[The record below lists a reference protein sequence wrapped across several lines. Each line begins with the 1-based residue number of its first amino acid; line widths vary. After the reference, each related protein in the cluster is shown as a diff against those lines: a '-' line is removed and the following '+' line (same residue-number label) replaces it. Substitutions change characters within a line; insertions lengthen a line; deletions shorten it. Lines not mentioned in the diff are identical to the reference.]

1 MAKLKP
7 LIEQVGLVA
16 AVGFVLGH
24 TFSDF
29 ISAIVNDALM
39 PLAEAVF
46 LIDDWQNDTITL
58 GNFSLKWGMIA
69 KDLIRLIIVATM
81 ALLIL
86 RFIQKEDE

>member
-1 MAKLKP
+1 MAKFKP

-16 AVGFVLGH
+16 ALGFVLGH
-24 TFSDF
+24 TVSDF

-46 LIDDWQNDTITL
+46 LINDWQNDTLNL
-58 GNFSLKWGMIA
+58 GNFSFKWGMIA
-69 KDLIRLIIVATM
+69 KVLIRLIIVATM

-86 RFIQKEDE
+86 RLIQKEDE